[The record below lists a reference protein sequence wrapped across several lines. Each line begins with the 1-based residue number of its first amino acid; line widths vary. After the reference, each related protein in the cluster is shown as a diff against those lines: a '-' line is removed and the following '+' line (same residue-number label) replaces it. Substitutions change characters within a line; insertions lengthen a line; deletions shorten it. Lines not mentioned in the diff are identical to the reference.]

1 MSQRFRQSV
10 RQVYYWATFDAKTD
24 LLKMSITALK
34 KGLNI
39 DDGLFHKNELF
50 DVNGL
55 RLEFASLNE
64 GEMIQAMEILKTVLI
79 GGQ

>member
-1 MSQRFRQSV
+1 
-10 RQVYYWATFDAKTD
+10 
-24 LLKMSITALK
+24 MSITALK